1 MAVIEEIDEEAERI
15 DDEKKRQQAKRKAAV
30 AAGGNL
36 GPNGPSL
43 EKAKPA
49 FARGFLN
56 SARPKGNSKQTDQ
69 GPIKDASSGSPL
81 GKLSDQKQDKKQP
94 GGGNEGG
101 KLDEFGR
108 THDNVEPRAGSGEGE
123 KRVGEV
129 IGEAPVSIPEAL
141 ENSKEES
148 VKSTTMCS
156 SKSASKGLAKGFLN
170 VPPKAALQTT
180 GTGTSMLQHGKGS
193 SLVDGSAQ
201 KTKVRGSSSAREVA
215 SDATSGNE
223 ETLHVGTAVNAGGTS
238 AVMGTESRAEKVN
251 IGLITEKVK
260 APMGMKVNGGARHL
274 DLDDTWSVETQT
286 LDTDKSELQEEVASA
301 VGEKAQVKGSVPQN
315 PGEPELSVEAPK
327 DGLRGVVEL
336 GPSGNA
342 PETESQRSEESRSA
356 VSMREE
362 SEGQRG
368 GELEEKQGQ
377 GLEEGKRGASVM
389 EEQEGK
395 FEEKGGILTEIGGAK
410 EEEGEKGGAG
420 LHLSEEMGDK
430 FEETEGKGI
439 EAMKIKEEE
448 DGQKNGVGAEV
459 KERKEAG
466 GDIQKDAE
474 KDGHEA
480 VVQEK
485 MGEKVANGE
494 EGEVEDLEE
503 EFHDACEDEEQQRKV
518 RGGEAARTRELC
530 SFVDC
535 GHES

>member
-15 DDEKKRQQAKRKAAV
+15 DDEKKRQQARRKAAV

-69 GPIKDASSGSPL
+69 GPIKDASSGSPSE
-81 GKLSDQKQDKKQP
+81 KLSDQKQDKNES

-101 KLDEFGR
+101 KLDEFER
-108 THDNVEPRAGSGEGE
+108 THENVEPQTGSGEGE

-129 IGEAPVSIPEAL
+129 IGEAPVSNPEAL

-148 VKSTTMCS
+148 VKSTTMCT

-170 VPPKAALQTT
+170 FPPKAALQTT
-180 GTGTSMLQHGKGS
+180 STGTSMLQHGKGIP
-193 SLVDGSAQ
+193 LVDGSAQ
-201 KTKVRGSSSAREVA
+201 KTKVHGSSSAQKVA
-215 SDATSGNE
+215 LDAKTGKE
-223 ETLHVGTAVNAGGTS
+223 ETLHVGTAVNAGGTA
-238 AVMGTESRAEKVN
+238 AVIGTESRAEEVN
-251 IGLITEKVK
+251 NGLITEKVK
-260 APMGMKVNGGARHL
+260 APMGMKLNGGARHL

-286 LDTDKSELQEEVASA
+286 SDTDKSELQEEVASA
-301 VGEKAQVKGSVPQN
+301 LSRKARVTGAVPQT
-315 PGEPELSVEAPK
+315 PGEAELSVEAPK

-342 PETESQRSEESRSA
+342 PETESQSLEKSRSA
-356 VSMREE
+356 VSMREV

-377 GLEEGKRGASVM
+377 GSEEGKRGASVV
-389 EEQEGK
+389 EEQEGGI
-395 FEEKGGILTEIGGAK
+395 EEKGGILPETGGVK

-420 LHLSEEMGDK
+420 LQLAEGTGDK
-430 FEETEGKGI
+430 AEETEGKGI
-439 EAMKIKEEE
+439 EAMNVKEEE
-448 DGQKNGVGAEV
+448 DDQKKGVGAELE
-459 KERKEAG
+459 ERKEAG
-466 GDIQKDAE
+466 GNIQKDAE

-480 VVQEK
+480 VVQEE
-485 MGEKVANGE
+485 MDEKVASGE
-494 EGEVEDLEE
+494 EGEVEDFEE

-518 RGGEAARTRELC
+518 SGGEAARTREFCL
-530 SFVDC
+530 FDGC